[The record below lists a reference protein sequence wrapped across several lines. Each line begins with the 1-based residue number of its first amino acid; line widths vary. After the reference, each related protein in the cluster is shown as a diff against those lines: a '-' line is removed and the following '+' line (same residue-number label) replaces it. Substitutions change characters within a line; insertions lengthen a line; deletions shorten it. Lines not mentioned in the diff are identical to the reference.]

1 MEKKYRRSN
10 NNPLYPITYKGE
22 DMYEEDCDQIFV
34 TFYNSIESLGWD
46 KSVYVNKDVGR
57 ILPDGEWSKEL

>member
-1 MEKKYRRSN
+1 MKKEYRRSN
-10 NNPLYPITYKGE
+10 KNLLYPINFNGI

-34 TFYNSIESLGWD
+34 TFYNSVESLGWD

-57 ILPDGEWSKEL
+57 ILPNGEWSKEY